1 MPGCVTVA
9 APAYRDSSLPT
20 DARVDDLLA
29 QMTLVEKCAQLGG
42 AWFSRLVV
50 DGALDKKRMARRL
63 GDGIGHITRISAE
76 SGLGPARTAA
86 FANEIQ
92 RFLVERTRLGIPA
105 VIHEE
110 AVAGLCARDAAQ
122 LPQAI
127 GLASTWDPAVVE
139 EVAIAS
145 ARHMRAV
152 GARLALSPV
161 MDIARDP
168 RWGRL
173 EETYGEDPELA
184 SRMAVA
190 YVRGLQS
197 QGVVA
202 TAKHFLGYG
211 VPDAGFNHGEVSIGP
226 RRLRD
231 VIAAPFRAAINE
243 AGLGSV
249 MNAYNEID
257 GLPCAGSPA
266 ILTDLLRGELGF
278 TGTVVADYWAVS
290 LLQTFHHTAVDQADA
305 GRQALIAGIDVE
317 LPAYEC
323 YRTLATQV
331 DDGAL
336 DEAIIDCA
344 VRRVLREKVALGLF
358 EDPYVDDLAAPEQ
371 FDTPGDRALAR
382 RAAAR
387 SMVLLANDG
396 VLPLDPAGLTRV
408 AVIGPSAD
416 DPRLLLGDYH
426 FPAHVEIAFE
436 AGGLL
441 PTAGGTGEVVLP
453 PQVTTVTPRAGL
465 RARLEPHGVEV
476 IDDAAAADV
485 AVVCVGGR
493 SGLTADATSGEFRDA
508 SDLRLPADQLALI
521 VDTAATGTPV
531 VVVVIGGRAH
541 SLSEVLPHAAAIVM
555 AWLPGEEGGSALADV
570 LCGDVDAGGRLPV
583 SLLRTVGQVGV
594 HGGHHHGGGRSQML
608 GDYVDGRAG
617 PLFCFGHGLSYT
629 TFAYADLDVAAGST
643 ADDIVVTVAVANTGG
658 RDGEEVVQVYARDEV
673 ASIGVPERRLIAF
686 VRVAIAAGET
696 TTLRFTVPAGRL
708 GFHDAD
714 VRFRV
719 EPGDVTF
726 LVGSSRDDIR
736 AQATVTLSGDVTF
749 PDPNRV
755 APFAVG

>member
-1 MPGCVTVA
+1 
-9 APAYRDSSLPT
+9 
-20 DARVDDLLA
+20 
-29 QMTLVEKCAQLGG
+29 MTLVEKCAQLGG